1 MNAFAQGA
9 SCYARDTRLQQAVA
23 WRLARHCR
31 ELPLPEG
38 PVVDLGAGSGNL
50 SRALSAQR
58 PGLDPLLVDN
68 CAELLA
74 EASAP
79 ASRCRDWD
87 LNAGLPPEARAA
99 ALLPSSFALHW
110 LNAPEQQL
118 RHWYEQLRPGGWLAL
133 AVPLQGSFTS
143 WHQAAEGAGVACSA
157 LPLPRERDLLAA
169 LPPGCRPH
177 RQQRLRFSCRYP
189 SAMAFLAELKRHGV
203 NGGSSAQLS
212 PAELRRLLKHWPMQ
226 EQDQGVSLN
235 WDLLLLLACRDEP

>member
-1 MNAFAQGA
+1 
-9 SCYARDTRLQQAVA
+9 
-23 WRLARHCR
+23 
-31 ELPLPEG
+31 
-38 PVVDLGAGSGNL
+38 
-50 SRALSAQR
+50 
-58 PGLDPLLVDN
+58 LLVDN

-74 EASAP
+74 EAAAP
-79 ASRCRDWD
+79 AGRCRDWD

-99 ALLPSSFALHW
+99 ALLLSSFALHW

-118 RHWYEQLRPGGWLAL
+118 RHWCEQLRPGGWLAL

-203 NGGSSAQLS
+203 NGGASAQLS

>member
-1 MNAFAQGA
+1 MNAFARGA
-9 SCYARDTRLQQAVA
+9 SCYARDARLQQAVA

-31 ELPLPEG
+31 GIPLPDG

-68 CAELLA
+68 CGELLA
-74 EASAP
+74 EAAAP
-79 ASRCRDWD
+79 AGRCRPWD

-99 ALLPSSFALHW
+99 ALLLSSFALHW
-110 LNAPEQQL
+110 LKAPEQQL
-118 RHWYEQLRPGGWLAL
+118 RHWCEQLLPGGWLAL

-157 LPLPRERDLLAA
+157 LPLPRELDLLAA

-203 NGGSSAQLS
+203 NGGASAQLS
-212 PAELRRLLKHWPMQ
+212 PTELRRLLKHWPMQ

-235 WDLLLLLACRDEP
+235 WDLLLLLARRDEP